1 MKSELIKASI
11 RQELSKH
18 YDLEKDYVKF
28 SEAEEGLTKTVIY
41 EIENE
46 LQRLQSKVHKITG
59 DGEVMMLFNEILGI
73 GAGS

>member
-1 MKSELIKASI
+1 MKSELIKASV
-11 RQELSKH
+11 RLELSKH

-28 SEAEEGLTKTVIY
+28 SEAEEGLTKMVIS
-41 EIENE
+41 EIEHE
-46 LQRLQSKVHKITG
+46 LQRLQSKVYKITG

>member
-28 SEAEEGLTKTVIY
+28 SEAEIFSPQLNLNIST
-41 EIENE
+41 N
-46 LQRLQSKVHKITG
+46 
-59 DGEVMMLFNEILGI
+59 D
-73 GAGS
+73 